1 MHKKIKNVT
10 QDELAEG
17 RVRLANTILQSD
29 NAEQII
35 TQLHKLT
42 MLYAT
47 QAGYYHK
54 NKKKNKAKAWKTV
67 ADEIFTV
74 TMCAIYTKQDRNEY

>member
-17 RVRLANTILQSD
+17 RVRLAHSILNSD
-29 NAEQII
+29 NAEEII
-35 TQLHKLT
+35 TNLHKLT
-42 MLYAT
+42 MLYAN

-54 NKKKNKAKAWKTV
+54 NKKKNKAKAWKNV
-67 ADEIFTV
+67 ADEMFTI
-74 TMCAIYTKQDRNEY
+74 TMCAIYTQQDRNK